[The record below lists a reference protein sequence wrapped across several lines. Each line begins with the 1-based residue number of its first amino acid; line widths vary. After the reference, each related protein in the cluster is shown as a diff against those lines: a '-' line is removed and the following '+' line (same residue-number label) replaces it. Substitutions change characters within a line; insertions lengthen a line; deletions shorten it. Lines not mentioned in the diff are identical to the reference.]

1 MKLFDATFHTLTFM
15 FRLTVALFTVALAL
29 IALNTVSAQP
39 GCVGLSYQCS
49 DHPCCNPFVCS
60 NYCGGLPT
68 PCCSIRSLNSTT
80 EEYQGSKMMDAFK
93 AIETAKKA
101 ELPLLEAAKRE
112 SDLLKLKTGV
122 QCEGTANACTSD
134 SDCCSGSCQCKLIIS
149 NVCCA

>member
-1 MKLFDATFHTLTFM
+1 MGTLTFM
-15 FRLTVALFTVALAL
+15 FRFTVALFTVALAL

-122 QCEGTANACTSD
+122 QCEGTANHAPQTATAALAAAS
-134 SDCCSGSCQCKLIIS
+134 
-149 NVCCA
+149 A